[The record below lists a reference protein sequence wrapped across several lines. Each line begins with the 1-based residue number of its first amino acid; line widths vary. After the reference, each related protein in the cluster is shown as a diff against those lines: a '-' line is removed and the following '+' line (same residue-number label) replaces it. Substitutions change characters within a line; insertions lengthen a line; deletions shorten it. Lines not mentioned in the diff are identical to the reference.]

1 MPGAP
6 RRAIRGGARRRAA
19 TLLAGAAGTLLTA
32 LLAGLTAVAPPA
44 QAAAAAGT
52 ATDDA
57 KAWLLRIRDAADKRN
72 YQGTLVISAGGEVS
86 SSRVEHYYDG
96 QGTFERVDGLDGERR
111 RSLRHDEQ
119 LQTLW
124 PANRV
129 ALIEHREALR
139 PFPALPGSGHEQIF
153 ASYEVKLDGQDRVA
167 GHAARVLLLQPR
179 DEARFAQRLWA
190 DTDSGLLLRSEVLDA
205 QGRVLES
212 ASFTEVRIGVRPQAD
227 AIAKAMKQL
236 DGYRVLRPQTL
247 ATSLD
252 AEGWKL
258 AVPIG
263 GFKLVHCMR
272 RVFDG
277 GGERAGGP
285 VLQALY
291 SDGLTHVSVFVEPYR
306 AQAHK
311 PVEAAMGATHTLTQ
325 RRGEGWW
332 MTVMGDVPIATL
344 RRFANALER
353 R

>member
-1 MPGAP
+1 MSNTPSLMD
-6 RRAIRGGARRRAA
+6 
-19 TLLAGAAGTLLTA
+19 TL
-32 LLAGLTAVAPPA
+32 
-44 QAAAAAGT
+44 
-52 ATDDA
+52 
-57 KAWLLRIRDAADKRN
+57 
-72 YQGTLVISAGGEVS
+72 
-86 SSRVEHYYDG
+86 
-96 QGTFERVDGLDGERR
+96 
-111 RSLRHDEQ
+111 
-119 LQTLW
+119 
-124 PANRV
+124 
-129 ALIEHREALR
+129 
-139 PFPALPGSGHEQIF
+139 FPATRQ
-153 ASYEVKLDGQDRVA
+153 RVL
-167 GHAARVLLLQPR
+167 AALLLQP
-179 DEARFAQRLWA
+179 EASFHLRELARLTGSHA
-190 DTDSGLLLRSEVLDA
+190 GTLARELDKLTATGLLLRSEVLDA
-205 QGRVLES
+205 HGRVLES

-227 AIAKAMKQL
+227 SIAKAMKQL